1 MSTSPSSDLVQPLG
15 WRVLGGW
22 CGCLLA
28 AWLWARLGGPLPFL
42 LAPMLAFALAR
53 GLGLPL
59 AEWRHGRA
67 LGQCVLGVGLGLRF
81 TDEVVAGLLARW
93 PLIVGMALLALLPTW
108 IGYQAYRR
116 WGRVSPLSA
125 CLCALPGGASEM
137 AVLADRHGASA
148 SAVALTQ
155 GLRVTLVVSVVPWA
169 LMALGS
175 LHPVAPSPG
184 HPVPAATPTLQA
196 VQATVAAAWHVGGLP
211 WALTLAWT
219 ALISLP
225 TAWLHRRRWSNVWM
239 MGPLLATAA
248 LMVGWE
254 ALPAGALTGWL
265 GPRAHAP
272 LLQWPPG
279 AMELAQL
286 CLGMTLGGRLDRQAW
301 AAAPRLS
308 VVAVG
313 VVLASLLLCLGLAG
327 AVAWALPGVPQAWLT
342 HSLSLAPGGMAEMAL
357 LARQSGAWLPEVIA
371 THVVRLALVLWMAP
385 WLVWWVQQ
393 RHARLSSDTT
403 SPP

>member
-1 MSTSPSSDLVQPLG
+1 MSTPHPPDHVQPLG
-15 WRVLGGW
+15 WRVGCGW
-22 CGCLLA
+22 CVCVLA
-28 AWLWARLGGPLPFL
+28 AWGWARFGGPLPFL

-53 GLGLPL
+53 GLGWPL

-81 TDEVVAGLLARW
+81 TDEVVAGLLDRW
-93 PLIVGMALLALLPTW
+93 PLIVGMAVLALLPTW

-116 WGRVSPLSA
+116 WGRVSPVSA

-169 LMALGS
+169 LMASGS
-175 LHPVAPSPG
+175 LHPGVAVASV
-184 HPVPAATPTLQA
+184 VPAGTPAGWAALP
-196 VQATVAAAWHVGGLP
+196 AAWHAGGP
-211 WALTLAWT
+211 AWAFTLAWA

-239 MGPLLATAA
+239 MVPLLATAA
-248 LMVGWE
+248 LMVVWE
-254 ALPAGALTGWL
+254 ALPTGGLTGWL
-265 GPRAHAP
+265 PPWAHRP
-272 LLQWPPG
+272 MLMWPPG
-279 AMELAQL
+279 ALEAAQL
-286 CLGMTLGGRLDRQAW
+286 CLGMTLGGRLDRAAW
-301 AAAPRLS
+301 QAAPRLTA
-308 VVAVG
+308 VALG
-313 VVLASLLLCLGLAG
+313 VVLASLLMCLGLAG
-327 AVAWALPGVPQAWLT
+327 VAAWALPGVPQAWLT

-371 THVVRLALVLWMAP
+371 THVVRLGLVLWMAP
-385 WLVWWVQQ
+385 WWVGWVQQ
-393 RHARLSSDTT
+393 RHARLSSDVT